1 MVVPGKVEETFW
13 VAPWIVAL
21 VAAAAVVVVETVEPS
36 LDGHMGMHL
45 VGYLELELEHFA
57 H

>member
-1 MVVPGKVEETFW
+1 MFGAVAAGVV
-13 VAPWIVAL
+13 VAAGIV